1 MQASNEPAKVY
12 SLTRYQAGIAAEI
25 ESMSRNTGSM
35 CRTYP
40 WLKRLTTHAST
51 GAVAAIIYPRTFDG
65 AARLTQH
72 LDRTG
77 IAWRV
82 MGDGNVMGTAP
93 LDGEIVALSL
103 RLLDEPLT
111 VNGNR
116 LSAHAGHSLAAI
128 SEAAAERSLSGL
140 EGFASSTEMLGSAL
154 RQNLQGDANELWQL
168 VEKVVLVRRGEVR
181 TFPAQDE
188 ILEIDRTCM
197 RDRDLIMAA
206 TLKLIPGNGAARR
219 EATIDRKPLESQP
232 VPAPEPEPA
241 PAPAQRLLYE
251 FEYELEAGYDQWRD
265 AE

>member
-12 SLTRYQAGIAAEI
+12 SLTRHQAGIAAEI
-25 ESMSRNTGSM
+25 ESMARNTGSM

-40 WLKRLTTHAST
+40 WVKRLTTHTST

-65 AARLTQH
+65 AARLTQL

-77 IAWRV
+77 IAWRL

-93 LDGEIVALSL
+93 FDDETVALSL
-103 RLLDEPLT
+103 RLLDQPLA
-111 VNGNR
+111 VSGNHVT
-116 LSAHAGHSLAAI
+116 AHAGHSLAAI

-140 EGFASSTEMLGSAL
+140 EGFALSTELLGSAL
-154 RQNLQGDANELWQL
+154 RQNLRGDESELWQL

-206 TLKLIPGNGAARR
+206 TLKLVPGNGITRR
-219 EATIDRKPLESQP
+219 EATIERKPLESQP
-232 VPAPEPEPA
+232 APA

-251 FEYELEAGYDQWRD
+251 FEYELEAGYDPWRD

>member
-12 SLTRYQAGIAAEI
+12 SLTRHQGGIAAEI
-25 ESMSRNTGSM
+25 ESMARNTGSM

-40 WLKRLTTHAST
+40 WLKRLTTHASA

-65 AARLTQH
+65 VARLTQL

-93 LDGEIVALSL
+93 LDGETVALSL

-116 LSAHAGHSLAAI
+116 LTAHAGHSLAAI

-140 EGFASSTEMLGSAL
+140 EGFASSTEILGLAL
-154 RQNLQGDANELWQL
+154 RQNVELWQL

-181 TFPAQDE
+181 MFPAQDE

-206 TLKLIPGNGAARR
+206 TLKLMPGNGAARR
-219 EATIDRKPLESQP
+219 EATIDRKPLESHP
-232 VPAPEPEPA
+232 VPEPA
-241 PAPAQRLLYE
+241 PAPATEPAQRLLYE
-251 FEYELEAGYDQWRD
+251 FEYELEAGYDPWRD